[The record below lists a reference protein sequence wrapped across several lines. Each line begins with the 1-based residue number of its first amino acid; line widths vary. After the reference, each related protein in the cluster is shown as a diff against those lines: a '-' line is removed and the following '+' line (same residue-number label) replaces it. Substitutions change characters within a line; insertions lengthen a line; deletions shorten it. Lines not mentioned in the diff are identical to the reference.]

1 MTVTRNIKGA
11 HAAALLVLGI
21 SAIVG
26 LFFLMMYMLEQVQP
40 GDSGFVLKVVALVVG
55 VSSAL
60 FILGLFLGYFYRNPK
75 SKWLKRKKTRQHYQ
89 NALEF
94 ERGERIRL
102 EKDLLEAKQTIAG
115 LKDSVSELKDREE
128 ALAAQVSEAAEAAEA
143 AKKSNAPS
151 EEAAPTAIPAS
162 EPASEPAFSPN
173 DEHLKELETLRKQH
187 DQLQLDLSLRKARI
201 ADLLTEIAL
210 AQTEAEQARAE
221 VLELKNSAAPRNTL
235 AFVTE
240 DASLKELL
248 GSVVEL
254 EGVRMAV
261 VSDDYGLV
269 VETAGI
275 DFPADKLAAVSSLL
289 SQIGGNVEDIFA
301 MGKVRTVSLGDES
314 GFVLDN
320 IYFDLFTL
328 RCALT
333 IARDAEHPY
342 PGLAE
347 ETVEAIISRL
357 QE

>member
-26 LFFLMMYMLEQVQP
+26 LFFMMVYMLDQVQT
-40 GDSGFVLKVVALVVG
+40 GDSSFVLKVVALVVG

-75 SKWLKRKKTRQHYQ
+75 SKWLKRKKTRQHFQ

-102 EKDLLEAKQTIAG
+102 EKDLYEAKQTIAG
-115 LKDSVSELKDREE
+115 LKDSVADLKDREE
-128 ALAAQVSEAAEAAEA
+128 ALSAELSEAT
-143 AKKSNAPS
+143 AKQ
-151 EEAAPTAIPAS
+151 S
-162 EPASEPAFSPN
+162 EPPEPEETPTSEPTPDPAPEPAPEPPPS
-173 DEHLKELETLRKQH
+173 DEHLKELEALRKQY
-187 DQLQLDLSLRKARI
+187 DQLQVDLSLRKARI

-221 VLELKNSAAPRNTL
+221 VREMKNSIEPQRATL
-235 AFVTE
+235 AVVTE
-240 DASLKELL
+240 DASLKEVLS
-248 GSVVEL
+248 SVVEL
-254 EGVRMAV
+254 EGVRMAIL
-261 VSDDYGLV
+261 SDDYGLV
-269 VETAGI
+269 VETAGT

-289 SQIGGNVEDIFA
+289 AQIGGNVEDIFA

-333 IARDAEHPY
+333 IARDAEHAY

-347 ETVEAIISRL
+347 ETVEAIIARL

>member
-11 HAAALLVLGI
+11 YAAALLVLGI

-26 LFFLMMYMLEQVQP
+26 LFFLMVYMLDQVQT
-40 GDSGFVLKVVALVVG
+40 GDSGFVLKVVALAVG

-75 SKWLKRKKTRQHYQ
+75 SRWLKRKKTRQHFQ

-102 EKDLLEAKQTIAG
+102 EKDLYEAKQTIAG
-115 LKDSVSELKDREE
+115 LKDSLTGLKDREE
-128 ALAAQVSEAAEAAEA
+128 MLSAELSEMTANQREPSEAETASKAEPSP
-143 AKKSNAPS
+143 AKAPESAPS
-151 EEAAPTAIPAS
+151 
-162 EPASEPAFSPN
+162 
-173 DEHLKELETLRKQH
+173 DEHLKELETLRKQY
-187 DQLQLDLSLRKARI
+187 DQLQVDLSLRKARI

-210 AQTEAEQARAE
+210 AQTEAEQAREE
-221 VLELKNSAAPRNTL
+221 VREMKSSVEPQRNTL
-235 AFVTE
+235 AAVTE
-240 DASLKELL
+240 DATLKEVLL
-248 GSVVEL
+248 SVVEL
-254 EGVRMAV
+254 EGVRMAIL
-261 VSDDYGLV
+261 SDDYGLV
-269 VETAGI
+269 VETAGSE
-275 DFPADKLAAVSSLL
+275 FPAEKLAAVSSLL
-289 SQIGGNVEDIFA
+289 AQIGGNVEDIFA

-333 IARDAEHPY
+333 IVRDADHVY

-347 ETVEAIISRL
+347 ETVDAIIARL